1 MNQIS
6 ILIAD
11 DHKIVIDG
19 IKAILESE
27 KSIQIV
33 KECANGAE
41 VLEYLKS
48 YDEADII
55 ILDINMPVMD
65 GIDCARNIKKMN
77 PDQRILIL
85 TMYNDPQ
92 LIKKMM
98 EVGADGFVLKNTG
111 KKELLHAIDMIMQG
125 KTYFGQEVSKSL
137 ANSYKRPLSPQRIQ
151 LTRREKEVLK
161 LLFEGMTTLDIANKL
176 FISSHTVDSHRK
188 NLLSKFGAKNTTSL
202 LREAGKMGIVL

>member
-1 MNQIS
+1 MNPVS
-6 ILIAD
+6 LVIAD

-19 IKAILESE
+19 IKAILNNET
-27 KSIQIV
+27 SIRIV
-33 KECANGAE
+33 KECSNGVE
-41 VLEYLKS
+41 VLDYLKTN
-48 YDEADII
+48 DTIDII
-55 ILDINMPVMD
+55 ILDINMPEMD
-65 GIDCARNIKKMN
+65 GIDCARHIKKEN
-77 PDQRILIL
+77 PDQHILIL

-125 KTYFGQEVSKSL
+125 NTYFGQEVTKSL
-137 ANSYKRPLSPQRIQ
+137 ANSYKRPKSPHRIQ

-161 LLFEGMTTLDIANKL
+161 LLFEGMTTLDIADKL

-202 LREAGKMGIVL
+202 LREAGKLGIVS